1 MPARSRLHTGLLATL
16 LVSAALPVAATE
28 PPPAPTVQP
37 DRVPAAGRHSAIA
50 STFAFGRYAIAA
62 TSKQGVALQLV
73 DRMAGPGAAR
83 GTPGEADGRLDV
95 FLDRGQV
102 KLLVEGHPSASGEA
116 TLSVRPFT
124 ELHTPQAS
132 LLVEHKLV
140 SAELGDI
147 EQRSWWVSI
156 EAARH
161 VAFEAAGRHLADL
174 RLWRDG
180 VWLEASEPDRE
191 VVEPRKGQPLLACRL
206 VTRLEPG
213 LYLLTAYGGPGQPW
227 AAGGEARPFHLR
239 WGVPSLPEALRRR
252 YEVGPFGIDRFLVPG
267 TATFFRI
274 ELPEA
279 RTAELGVTDY
289 SDETPYGSASAVA
302 AIDKKTVPPVAELR
316 VATTDGH
323 HLVTVRGEAGQPYVL
338 QHFVKRWEYS
348 FRESGDHWLSSVHG
362 GTPQDSVDATAIVQR
377 QRLGQPPDRE
387 AFADRAVPL
396 GPGHGLL
403 RRCNLLEEL
412 TVFVRVTDTGAYEI
426 LSRGADARFRFEP
439 FLTTRP
445 ARYEPPPFKPSGTT
459 WNLDAGLY
467 VLTARPEKQGILDFV
482 VRDVG
487 AMALNLAL
495 LDHPQDA
502 LRAVQGA
509 AQLPKLA
516 LDNGSQYT
524 VFLNRQPGVSAGLV
538 LRHLPLDLREAL
550 PLVLKPGEELEVPF
564 EVPEAGTLGA
574 VAEDGSRLELRL
586 DGAGWTST
594 AAAAAGAHT
603 VAVRNPGTATV
614 VGALALEPERLQ
626 ASTPLPPIPDAVL
639 AGLPQYPVLQADTP
653 QLFDLERRGSRTFLV
668 KVDAPGLYRLE
679 TSGLLET
686 AGTLRSRVI
695 TSLDAQESN
704 GVGRNFLI
712 QQYLREGDYQLTVRA
727 EGRSAGHLGVR
738 LVPTTLREGGVLLP
752 GLPARVTLGEG
763 EGVLY
768 TFGIPERADYTLR
781 SFGLRQPSTCRLEDA
796 EAWPLVA
803 PGGTAELARAFDAGG
818 YRLVLLPGPVPSRR
832 LTVLEPIV
840 PPLRFA
846 GHGPHHLPL
855 DREVEHLWLE
865 PEGDAQRLPDIWR
878 FELPAMATVGVTLSG
893 EMTGELV
900 RAGEDE
906 VLDRTKP
913 GKGLLT
919 GLPAGRY
926 ELRVTSGRP
935 NNRVPYTVMVH
946 PLELLPGQTRS
957 IRIPGIL
964 KVSVG
969 AAGMVELSSF
979 GGTDVR
985 AELGAADG
993 RSLARSDDRS
1003 DDWNFHIA
1011 TQLTPGRY
1019 DLHVDPVGISGGTS
1033 LVRMTTRS
1041 EVEEAAWTLPGSR
1054 EITTGDTAH
1063 LVPLTLPPGA
1073 ELLVVTLRSG
1083 EAVGV
1088 GVEQELKGT
1097 WKPLARQV
1105 GRDVRLG
1112 MPIPANARLRLRVW
1126 SADQRGLPVTVRAAA
1141 VVPAKVDES
1150 KLSGGAAMAAV
1161 PGSDPSVGAL
1171 AVTVRRPGVLRL
1183 EAEGGL
1189 VWSGAAGGAA
1199 EPAERGLAV
1208 VTGDRLWVLG
1218 QAGARV
1224 RGERLALAAD
1234 GRELPLTAPAGERL
1248 RVDLG
1253 KGTAGLWLA
1262 HVVSSAGQPV
1272 ARLLQG
1278 STGEGAVDRVVAVAA
1293 QAAATAAV
1301 GEPPQVLEVWDGEG
1315 GERPLDVRVRVIRLS
1330 VPPATPLIGLTT
1342 GEVGPGQVLAYDL
1355 PAREGRLLVA
1365 LAPGVVGLT
1374 VRDGQVTGVHWGRES
1389 ISEMA
1394 LSVGG
1399 RLLLARVGP
1408 EPGAF
1413 SATALLDGS
1422 PARLD
1427 PARPLILV
1435 QPAAGTLRVA
1445 VPPSDQRRVR
1455 VRGVNGAAVLVGA
1468 DGRVHRGDGL
1478 PAGAGGTLLIPHGP
1492 GRVMA
1497 WLEPDTGDASVLW
1510 GGPSGPPT
1518 LPVQIP
1524 AVVTLEGAETAL
1536 EVDPGLRGLV
1546 HLRSATPVVSR
1557 VTTTSGT
1564 RIALHPQA
1572 LDLDVLA
1579 GPELVEV
1586 RLRPL
1591 DSSVLIGEL
1600 EVTASPL
1607 VAVGEGLGPEVL
1619 LAPGQSRGFGFTV
1632 TTAGPV
1638 GVGVRAEKDVVEATL
1653 LDAAG
1658 TPLGTGTAMMPRLG
1672 PGAYVVV
1679 LHAPA
1684 GGGALRA
1691 RPAVV
1696 GLVPPSSGPPEE
1708 VVRHYLRAARGEP
1721 EEETPSVAPE
1731 TEGEDEETFD
1741 EESEE
1746 PEGGEEP
1753 SEGEGR

>member
-1 MPARSRLHTGLLATL
+1 MSAKPRRHTGLLATL
-16 LVSAALPVAATE
+16 LVSTTLPLAAAE
-28 PPPAPTVQP
+28 PPAAPTVQP
-37 DRVPAAGRHSAIA
+37 DRVPAAGRHGAVV
-50 STFAFGRYAIAA
+50 TTMAFGRFAIAA

-73 DRMAGPGAAR
+73 DRMAGPGAVR
-83 GTPGEADGRLDV
+83 GTPGEVDGRLDV

-124 ELHTPQAS
+124 ELHTPQPP

-140 SAELGDI
+140 SAGLGDL
-147 EQRSWWVSI
+147 EQRSWWVSV
-156 EAARH
+156 EAARQ

-180 VWLEASEPDRE
+180 IWLEASEPDRE
-191 VVEPRKGQPLLACRL
+191 VIEPHPGQPLLACRL
-206 VTRLEPG
+206 VARLEPG
-213 LYLLTAYGGPGQPW
+213 LYLLTAYGGPGQSW
-227 AAGGEARPFHLR
+227 AEGGEGRPFHLR

-252 YEVGPFGIDRFLVPG
+252 YEIGPFGVDRVLVPG
-267 TATFFRI
+267 TATFVRI

-279 RTAELGVTDY
+279 RTAELGATDY
-289 SDETPYGSASAVA
+289 SDETPFKSASAVA
-302 AIDKKTVPPVAELR
+302 AIDKKTVPPVAELN
-316 VATTDGH
+316 VATTDGP

-338 QHFVKRWEYS
+338 QHFVKRREYTI
-348 FRESGDHWLSSVHG
+348 RESGDYWLSSVHG
-362 GTPQDSVDATAIVQR
+362 GAPQDSVDATVIVQR

-387 AFADRAVPL
+387 AFADRAVAL
-396 GPGHGLL
+396 GPGRGLL

-426 LSRGADARFRFEP
+426 LSRGAEARFRFEP

-445 ARYEPPPFKPSGTT
+445 PHYEPPPFKPSGTT
-459 WNLDAGLY
+459 WNLDTGLY

-509 AQLPKLA
+509 AQFPRLA
-516 LDNGSQYT
+516 LETDCQYT

-538 LRHLPLDLREAL
+538 RRHLPLDLREAL
-550 PLVLKPGEELEVPF
+550 PVVLKPGEELEVPF
-564 EVPEAGTLGA
+564 EVPEAGTVTA
-574 VAEDGSRLELRL
+574 VAEDGSRLDVRL
-586 DGAGWTST
+586 DGGGWAGATT
-594 AAAAAGAHT
+594 AIAGAHT
-603 VAVRNPGTATV
+603 AAVRNAGTATV
-614 VGALALEPERLQ
+614 VAALALEPERLQ
-626 ASTPLPPIPDAVL
+626 ASTALPPIPDAVL
-639 AGLPQYPVLQADTP
+639 AGLPQYPVLQANAP
-653 QLFDLERRGSRTFLV
+653 QFFDLERRGSRTFLV

-695 TSLDAQESN
+695 TSLDTQESN

-712 QQYLREGDYQLTVRA
+712 QQYLREGDYQLTMHA

-738 LVPTTLREGGVLLP
+738 LVPTTLREGGALLP

-768 TFGIPERADYTLR
+768 TFGIPERSEYSLR

-796 EAWPLVA
+796 EGWPLVA
-803 PGGTAELARAFDAGG
+803 PGGTAELARAFDAGA

-832 LTVLEPIV
+832 LTILEPV
-840 PPLRFA
+840 PPPLRFA
-846 GHGPHHLPL
+846 GHGPHLLPL

-865 PEGDAQRLPDIWR
+865 PEGAAQRIPDTWA
-878 FELPAMATVGVTLSG
+878 FELPAMATVQVTLSR

-900 RAGEDE
+900 RTGEHE

-919 GLPAGRY
+919 GLTAGRY

-957 IRIPGIL
+957 IQVPGL
-964 KVSVG
+964 VKVAVG

-979 GGTDVR
+979 GRTDVR
-985 AELGAADG
+985 AELAGADG
-993 RSLARSDDRS
+993 RSLATSDDRS

-1019 DLHVDPVGISGGTS
+1019 DLRVDPVGSSSGTA
-1033 LVRMTTRS
+1033 LIRLATRS

-1054 EITTGDTAH
+1054 ELTTGDTAH
-1063 LVPLTLPPGA
+1063 LMPLRLPPGT

-1083 EAVGV
+1083 EAVGI
-1088 GVEQELKGT
+1088 GVEQELGGA
-1097 WKPLARQV
+1097 WKPLARRV
-1105 GRDVRLG
+1105 DRDVRLG
-1112 MPIPANARLRLRVW
+1112 MPIPPGGRLRLRVW

-1141 VVPAKVDES
+1141 VIPAKVDES
-1150 KLSGGAAMAAV
+1150 KLSGGSTLVAV
-1161 PGSDPSVGAL
+1161 AGSDPSVGAL
-1171 AVTVRRPGVLRL
+1171 AVSTRRPGVLRL
-1183 EAEGGL
+1183 DAEGGL
-1189 VWSGAAGGAA
+1189 QWSGAPGRAA

-1224 RGERLALAAD
+1224 RGERLVLPAD
-1234 GRELPLTAPAGERL
+1234 GSELPLTVPAGERM

-1253 KGTAGLWLA
+1253 KGAAGLWLA
-1262 HVVSSAGQPV
+1262 QVVSTSGQPV
-1272 ARLLQG
+1272 ARFLQG
-1278 STGEGAVDRVVAVAA
+1278 SAAEGAVDRVVAVST
-1293 QAAATAAV
+1293 QAAATAAL
-1301 GEPPQVLEVWDGEG
+1301 GGPPQALEVWDGEG
-1315 GERPLDVRVRVIRLS
+1315 GDRPLDVRVRVIRLA
-1330 VPPATPLIGLTT
+1330 VPPATPLIGSTS
-1342 GEVGPGQVLAYDL
+1342 GEVGVGQALAYDL
-1355 PAREGRLLVA
+1355 PARDARLLLA
-1365 LAPGVVGLT
+1365 LAPGAVGVT
-1374 VRDGQVTGVHWGRES
+1374 VRDGEVASVHWGREA
-1389 ISEMA
+1389 ISETSLA
-1394 LSVGG
+1394 AGG
-1399 RLLLARVGP
+1399 RLLLGRIGP

-1413 SATALLDGS
+1413 SATALLDAS

-1427 PARPLILV
+1427 PGTPLVLL
-1435 QPAAGTLRVA
+1435 QPAAGTLRIG
-1445 VPPSDQRRVR
+1445 VPPSHQHRVR
-1455 VRGVNGAAVLVGA
+1455 VRGASGSVTLMGA
-1468 DGRVHRGDGL
+1468 DGLVHRGDGL
-1478 PAGAGGTLLIPHGP
+1478 AVGAGGILLVPHGP

-1510 GGPSGPPT
+1510 SGSSGPPA
-1518 LPVQIP
+1518 LPVQVP
-1524 AVVTLEGAETAL
+1524 AVVTLAGAETAL
-1536 EVDPGLRGLV
+1536 EVDPGLGGLV
-1546 HLRSATPVVSR
+1546 HLRSTTPVVSR
-1557 VTTTSGT
+1557 VTTTTGT
-1564 RIALHPQA
+1564 RVALHPQA

-1591 DSSVLIGEL
+1591 DSSVLTGEL

-1607 VAVGEGLGPEVL
+1607 VAMGEGLGPEVM

-1638 GVGVRAEKDVVEATL
+1638 GVGVRAERDVVEARL
-1653 LDAAG
+1653 LDATG
-1658 TPLGTGTAMMPRLG
+1658 TPLGAGTAMMTRLG

-1684 GGGALRA
+1684 AGGALRA

-1708 VVRHYLRAARGEP
+1708 VIRRYLRAARGEP
-1721 EEETPSVAPE
+1721 VGDAPSTAA
-1731 TEGEDEETFD
+1731 EDEGADEEMSI

-1746 PEGGEEP
+1746 PEDGEES